1 MRKRERWACW
11 RYPKNQPTRTPRQNG
26 LIFGV
31 VKKLPQI
38 ATRFQTGAGS
48 LKIPPYSPSRQ
59 VDILGDHMRD
69 RLGDH

>member
-38 ATRFQTGAGS
+38 VTRLQTGALS
-48 LKIPPYSPSRQ
+48 DKAPSYDPPCL
-59 VDILGDHMRD
+59 VDILGDHMRE
-69 RLGDH
+69 RMGDH